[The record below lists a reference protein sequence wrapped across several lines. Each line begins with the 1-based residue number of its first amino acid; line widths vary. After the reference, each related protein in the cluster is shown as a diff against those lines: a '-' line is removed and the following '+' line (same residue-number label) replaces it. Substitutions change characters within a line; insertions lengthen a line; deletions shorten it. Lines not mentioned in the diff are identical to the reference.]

1 MKKLALIIMSLF
13 MLTACQKSIE
23 ERAEEEARAYTEKYC
38 PTPVYNNTRTD
49 SLIFTRA
56 DRTFIY
62 YCSLT
67 GALDSLEIINQF
79 RSDLHDGLLKS
90 IRESTQLKL
99 YKDAGFNFRYIIR
112 SEKSPET
119 VLFESTF
126 KPEEYN

>member
-1 MKKLALIIMSLF
+1 MKKLALIIMSLC

-49 SLIFTRA
+49 SLIFIRA

-67 GALDSLEIINQF
+67 GALDSLEVINQF
-79 RSDLHDGLLKS
+79 RNDLYDGLLKS